1 MKEQRL
7 LRNTYLYL
15 HFCIWVLCYPTA
27 VWCVYQAVLHH
38 AVLATCLST
47 ANWEVARVLCNGCCV
62 YTRMYIQCIGACSVY
77 IIVWSLGLCTYGG
90 HTYSTVH
97 CAVLHTYSI
106 CIYVHYAIV
115 HVHCV
120 IVGVRYATAH
130 MHCVIVA
137 RYFFESSIDT
147 LYVGMYVY
155 TYIPMAS
162 CCT

>member
-1 MKEQRL
+1 MEDIRQ
-7 LRNTYLYL
+7 Y
-15 HFCIWVLCYPTA
+15 
-27 VWCVYQAVLHH
+27 
-38 AVLATCLST
+38 ST
-47 ANWEVARVLCNGCCV
+47 L
-62 YTRMYIQCIGACSVY
+62 CSV
-77 IIVWSLGLCTYGG
+77 T
-90 HTYSTVH
+90 
-97 CAVLHTYSI
+97 
-106 CIYVHYAIV
+106 CIQYMYVRYAIV

-155 TYIPMAS
+155 MYIPMAS